1 MLKNF
6 KIFFALTF
14 FYSTLI
20 HGSEILI
27 QSTTSTR
34 DSGFYEFL
42 LPKYPSYQNINI
54 KVVAVGTGQAIKN
67 AENCDADLLIVHDY
81 QKEINFMKNNFGI
94 RRDDLMYNDYVLIG
108 PSTDPAEINDS
119 SSIISS
125 FGKIARSKHKF
136 ISRSD
141 SSGTYSFEMSIWDKV
156 KINPADDSGGWYLET
171 GQGMG
176 PSLNIAV
183 ATGSYILSDRSTWV
197 TFKNKQDHI
206 ILYENP
212 VELANNY
219 GIILVNPEHCPT
231 ANYESSLSLYN
242 WLISDAVK
250 IIINS
255 FTVNDQQIFYTR

>member
-94 RRDDLMYNDYVLIG
+94 RRDDLMYNDYMKNITNIYYTTLFL
-108 PSTDPAEINDS
+108 SAM
-119 SSIISS
+119 
-125 FGKIARSKHKF
+125 RSYRDMLK
-136 ISRSD
+136 
-141 SSGTYSFEMSIWDKV
+141 
-156 KINPADDSGGWYLET
+156 
-171 GQGMG
+171 
-176 PSLNIAV
+176 
-183 ATGSYILSDRSTWV
+183 
-197 TFKNKQDHI
+197 KNKTYVTTDY
-206 ILYENP
+206 YE
-212 VELANNY
+212 LK
-219 GIILVNPEHCPT
+219 PE
-231 ANYESSLSLYN
+231 
-242 WLISDAVK
+242 
-250 IIINS
+250 
-255 FTVNDQQIFYTR
+255 